1 MRNRGTQIMQSVI
14 LILEG
19 DQPESPLWFHLT
31 NLDVCYFQHIDH
43 IMRNHGTQIMQAVI
57 LILEGDHPVE
67 VKEQALCI
75 LANVADGDSAKDYIM
90 GNEDMLKKLMSY
102 MVCRQASTL
111 QCKNSF
117 KKKNWSVQVLC

>member
-1 MRNRGTQIMQSVI
+1 
-14 LILEG
+14 
-19 DQPESPLWFHLT
+19 
-31 NLDVCYFQHIDH
+31 
-43 IMRNHGTQIMQAVI
+43 MRNHGTQIMQAVI

-102 MVCRQASTL
+102 MVCISCLLYRVCPESGTSCMDLDRISKKIAFQNTASVSNVRETFS
-111 QCKNSF
+111 NI
-117 KKKNWSVQVLC
+117 

>member
-1 MRNRGTQIMQSVI
+1 
-14 LILEG
+14 
-19 DQPESPLWFHLT
+19 
-31 NLDVCYFQHIDH
+31 
-43 IMRNHGTQIMQAVI
+43 MQAVI

-102 MVCRQASTL
+102 MVGTILFFEQ
-111 QCKNSF
+111 NSIPLPHII
-117 KKKNWSVQVLC
+117 K